1 MLQVHRGEAY
11 ALTNPMTQRTE
22 QVASTLKRALQEVL
36 SRGLADP
43 RVKGLITITRI
54 DVSADLANATVYCTV
69 TPAEHE
75 ELSLHGLQSASRWIR
90 RQVADKVRFRRMP
103 QFRFRIDEKLLKQ
116 QEVLASIAEANRE
129 DERRANLK
137 NKKDN

>member
-1 MLQVHRGEAY
+1 
-11 ALTNPMTQRTE
+11 MTQRTE
-22 QVASTLKRALQEVL
+22 QVASTLKRAVQEVL

-43 RVKGLITITRI
+43 RIQGLITVTRI

-69 TPAEHE
+69 TPQKHE
-75 ELSLHGLQSASRWIR
+75 ELTLHGLQSASRWIR

-103 QFRFRIDEKLLKQ
+103 QFRFRVDEKLLKQ

-129 DERRANLK
+129 DERRANQK
-137 NKKDN
+137 NKKEN

>member
-1 MLQVHRGEAY
+1 
-11 ALTNPMTQRTE
+11 MTQRTE
-22 QVASTLKRALQEVL
+22 QVASTLKRTLQQVL

-54 DVSADLANATVYCTV
+54 DVSPDLANATVYCTV
-69 TPAEHE
+69 SPVEHE

-90 RQVADKVRFRRMP
+90 RQVADKVRFR
-103 QFRFRIDEKLLKQ
+103 FRVDEKLLKQ

-137 NKKDN
+137 KKKEN